1 MLAITTVAPT
11 AGPTAISESQISF
24 RLPLSLS
31 LKLDEY
37 ASKKRVSVSGA
48 VRVAVEALI
57 ILSDLL
63 GG

>member
-1 MLAITTVAPT
+1 
-11 AGPTAISESQISF
+11 
-24 RLPLSLS
+24 LSLA
-31 LKLDEY
+31 LKLDGY

-63 GG
+63 GDNS